1 MAAMAAPSST
11 TAPVFQAGK
20 RGEVRARGHSR
31 RGLPPCKG
39 LSEDFQDVTS
49 TYISLK
55 RILLKTAELPPKT
68 RRLSQAGCETLTLCR
83 LSREEQKEGKWDI
96 SILYFRG
103 MNSRRTVC
111 LRVDLQLRGG
121 QTPHTASRALGKSSW
136 VSSKLCLEAHPEFLA
151 TLSSAHTPRE
161 T

>member
-55 RILLKTAELPPKT
+55 R
-68 RRLSQAGCETLTLCR
+68 
-83 LSREEQKEGKWDI
+83 
-96 SILYFRG
+96 
-103 MNSRRTVC
+103 
-111 LRVDLQLRGG
+111 
-121 QTPHTASRALGKSSW
+121 
-136 VSSKLCLEAHPEFLA
+136 LA
-151 TLSSAHTPRE
+151 VA
-161 T
+161 